1 MDTGHNQSKGSGD
14 KGDGLNR
21 ASMALEESRK
31 DESRDS
37 GGRGTPAWKWFAL
50 IAGAVSVLAVIALLA
65 LNVWAKKTVDKINWL
80 GGP

>member
-1 MDTGHNQSKGSGD
+1 MQ
-14 KGDGLNR
+14 R
-21 ASMALEESRK
+21 AEDQEP
-31 DESRDS
+31 
-37 GGRGTPAWKWFAL
+37 GRGTPGWKWFAF